1 MFLGPEPD
9 PFYLFIFVHHRPPST
24 FSYTF
29 RHTQSH
35 AVTGHGNPFHLP
47 PTVVRRVIIH
57 RLYTY
62 YVIIIYIFHDTCTAG
77 HHLCASVFPRR
88 FYIVVRYNIIII
100 VLFLFIF
107 SYSSTDQLQIIRHTA
122 IQRTEYL
129 SQRLLLCYPC
139 IILYYY
145 DIRARTQ
152 ICAKI
157 RSLQLIF
164 IAPQLSPTRLTDSS
178 LQIDYTTEDSPTILW
193 KKKMKKTLLLDHYKT
208 I

>member
-24 FSYTF
+24 LSYTL

-35 AVTGHGNPFHLP
+35 AATGHGNPFHLP
-47 PTVVRRVIIH
+47 PSVVCRVIIH

-100 VLFLFIF
+100 VLSFLFFRI
-107 SYSSTDQLQIIRHTA
+107 
-122 IQRTEYL
+122 
-129 SQRLLLCYPC
+129 P
-139 IILYYY
+139 
-145 DIRARTQ
+145 
-152 ICAKI
+152 
-157 RSLQLIF
+157 
-164 IAPQLSPTRLTDSS
+164 RLTNCRLYVTPRFKTRSIYRSDFFYAT
-178 LQIDYTTEDSPTILW
+178 LVLCVIL
-193 KKKMKKTLLLDHYKT
+193 L
-208 I
+208 